1 MMGFGEAKR
10 LLSSQPDGTFL
21 TLRPSVHVTGNLLTG
36 NVIKKE
42 HGEWVS
48 HENGVT
54 AVYYT
59 DWVTERIRN
68 PTSIWSF
75 S

>member
-1 MMGFGEAKR
+1 MMKLGDALD
-10 LLSSQPDGTFL
+10 LLDSQPDGTFL
-21 TLRPSVHVTGNLLTG
+21 TLRPPGPNSSNILTG

-42 HGEWVS
+42 HGKWVS
-48 HENGVT
+48 HEEGVT